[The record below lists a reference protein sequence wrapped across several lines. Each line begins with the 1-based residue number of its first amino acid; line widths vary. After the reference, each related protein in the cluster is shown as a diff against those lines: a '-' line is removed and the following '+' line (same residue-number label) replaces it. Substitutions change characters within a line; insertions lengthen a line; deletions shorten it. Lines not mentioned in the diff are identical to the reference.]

1 MAILTILLVDD
12 DPNILAFTGDYLR
25 RENYRVYEASHAEEA
40 WAILDEH
47 DVHIALVDV
56 MMPGT
61 NGFELTTIIRQD
73 YDIPVILLTAKNQI
87 EDKEQGYASG
97 TDDYITKPF
106 ESKELL
112 FRLRAV
118 LRRYQQVAQER
129 IQVGRTRINTKTYEV
144 SIGHRAL
151 LLPLKEFE
159 LLVQLASYPK
169 RTYSREELIESIWGS
184 TFEGDERTVDVH
196 VKRLRERFRRLD
208 PGFDI
213 QTVRGIGYRL
223 EVIE

>member
-1 MAILTILLVDD
+1 MISILLVDD

-25 RENYRVYEASHAEEA
+25 RENYRVYEAGHAEEA

-112 FRLRAV
+112 FRIRAV

-129 IQVGRTRINTKTYEV
+129 IQVGRTLINTKTYEV

-196 VKRLRERFRRLD
+196 VGRLRKALCKTGGDD
-208 PGFDI
+208 PLR
-213 QTVRGIGYRL
+213 TVRGTGYAL
-223 EVIE
+223 G